1 MNYKKIIKNTIT
13 AFVSIISCVIVLVSC
28 TPENDFGLD
37 VQPPGDELNVVK
49 TDTILINAYTRKV
62 DSLRTDETSLSLLGH
77 YTDPIFGELKASFCT
92 QLLLS
97 STNVDFGTN
106 PVIDSVIL
114 HLQYHSI
121 YGNVAQNNPVTVEV
135 RDLQNNIKID
145 SNYYSFS
152 PINAGELLGTYT
164 YTPNAKDSVIVE
176 GKKLGPQ
183 LRIPL
188 DKSFGQRIIDANLAG
203 HLASDNVFQQF
214 FHGICVLP
222 VSGANGS
229 ISVLNIVSQYSG
241 LTIYYH
247 NDLDTSK
254 YRLNISTKSARYC
267 NFEHFAY
274 AGASADLLGQLN
286 GDTLLGQQKLFLQPL
301 AGTEVVFK
309 LPSIK
314 LLNKDFS
321 IVINRAELILPVDAS
336 VNEEEYPRPAALG
349 LVKMNEA
356 GKYFTLLDASSDPFG
371 KFDKGKNAYR
381 FIMTKQ
387 IQKIITGGE
396 TPFGFV
402 LLVSGSSVYANR
414 VVLNGPKSTNPMRL
428 EITYTPIQK

>member
-1 MNYKKIIKNTIT
+1 MNYKKTIQNTIT
-13 AFVSIISCVIVLVSC
+13 TFASILFCVVVLVSC
-28 TPENDFGLD
+28 TPEDDFGLD

-49 TDTILINAYTRKV
+49 TDTILINAHTRKV
-62 DSLRTDETSLSLLGH
+62 DSLRTDETNLSLVGH

-97 STNVDFGTN
+97 STNVNFGTN

-114 HLQYHSI
+114 HLQYHSV
-121 YGNVAQNNPVTVEV
+121 YGNVVQNNPVTVEV
-135 RDLQNNIKID
+135 RDLQNNIKLD

-164 YTPNAKDSVIVE
+164 YTPNAKDSITID
-176 GKKLGPQ
+176 GKKVAPQ
-183 LRIPL
+183 IRIPL
-188 DKSFGQRIIDANLAG
+188 DNSFGQKIIEANLAG
-203 HLASDNVFQQF
+203 HLASDDVFQQY

-222 VSGANGS
+222 ISGANGS
-229 ISVLNIVSQYSG
+229 ISILNIVSPSSG

-254 YRLNISTKSARYC
+254 YVLNTSVKSARYC

-286 GDTLLGQQKLFLQPL
+286 GDTTLGEQKLYLQPL

-309 LPSIK
+309 IPNIK
-314 LLNKDFS
+314 ALNKDFS
-321 IVINRAELILPVDAS
+321 IIINRAELILPVDAS
-336 VNEEEYPRPAALG
+336 VNDEEYPRPAALG

-356 GKYFTLLDASSDPFG
+356 GKYFTLLDAGNEPFG
-371 KFDKGKNAYR
+371 IFDKGKNAYR
-381 FIMTKQ
+381 FLMTKQ

-396 TPFGFV
+396 TSFGFV

-428 EITYTPIQK
+428 EITYTPIQ